1 MKNLNLHNELRSFPK
16 NQKLSEN
23 GIQTISQKI
32 NEEIANKHGNPRHN
46 EKRFKFP
53 IVNMEKINK
62 LAFRK
67 LAVPMLALV
76 LVILSSGVAA
86 AYLSAINNV
95 LALISPEVAL
105 MLQPIEKKSVSNGIE
120 SEVVA
125 ALNDN
130 EMAVIYIALKDL
142 KGGRIDETVDLYDF
156 SLSGAQI
163 FNSKIVA
170 YDKTTDT
177 ATLRIQANGG
187 ESINNKKMKFSITS
201 FLSGKQTYKTS
212 VEVNLP
218 ELTSKSPQIIP
229 VEMDDIPGGG
239 GSLFQELK
247 EQRTV
252 EILKPNQTKIELP
265 EINFLRIS
273 SIGLVNKRLHVQA
286 EWLSDDIDSHGDFYL
301 VDQIGNKVEPSTIN
315 FATDKEGNAI
325 YGSDHT
331 EYIFEL
337 DNVDLDHYSLKGE
350 FVKNSNY
357 TKGNW
362 STTFKLNSVAKEK
375 KLSFNKNFGSWK
387 AENITVSPLGVTL
400 YGKGNFVNSNT
411 IELSV
416 LMNDGSVQRI
426 DSMISFSNDKKVVI
440 KFIPKIPLDTS
451 LIKTISVN
459 GKDIIPYND

>member
-1 MKNLNLHNELRSFPK
+1 
-16 NQKLSEN
+16 
-23 GIQTISQKI
+23 
-32 NEEIANKHGNPRHN
+32 
-46 EKRFKFP
+46 
-53 IVNMEKINK
+53 
-62 LAFRK
+62 
-67 LAVPMLALV
+67 MLALF
-76 LVILSSGVAA
+76 LVILSTGVVA
-86 AYLSAINNV
+86 AYLPAFNNV
-95 LALISPEVAL
+95 LALINPEVAL

-130 EMAVIYIALKDL
+130 EMAVIFIALKDL

-163 FNSKIVA
+163 FNSKIVS

-177 ATLRIQANGG
+177 AILRIQANGG
-187 ESINNKKMKFSITS
+187 KSLNNKKLKFSITS

-218 ELTSKSPQIIP
+218 ELTSQSPQTIP
-229 VEMDDIPGGG
+229 LVMDNIPGGS

-252 EILKPNQTKIELP
+252 EILKPNQTKIDLP

-286 EWLSDDIDSHGDFYL
+286 EWLSNDIDSHGNFYL
-301 VDQIGNKVEPSTIN
+301 VDQIGNKVQPSTIN
-315 FATDKEGNAI
+315 FANDKEGNAI
-325 YGSDHT
+325 YGRDHT

-337 DNVDLDHYSLKGE
+337 DNVNLDGFSLKGE
-350 FVKNSNY
+350 FVTNSNY

-362 STTFKLNSVAKEK
+362 NTTFKLNSVVKEK

-387 AENITVSPLGVTL
+387 AENITVSPFGVTI
-400 YGKGNFVNSNT
+400 YGKGKFVNSNI
-411 IELSV
+411 IEISV
-416 LMNDGSVQRI
+416 LMTDGSVQNM
-426 DSMISFSNDKKVVI
+426 DSSISFNNDKKVVI
-440 KFIPKIPLDTS
+440 KFFPKIPLDTT
-451 LIKTISVN
+451 LIKSINVN
-459 GKDIIPYND
+459 GKDKIPYNNDK